1 MVNEKQLFHEM
12 LGGEQILS
20 LRDPTIP
27 LAWKFLLVS
36 RRFQVGSGGRGEG
49 EGGHAR
55 NFMTAI

>member
-36 RRFQVGSGGRGEG
+36 RRFQVGSGR
-49 EGGHAR
+49 EGG
-55 NFMTAI
+55 